1 MVHDHERT
9 DEANFQGEFNGVTG
23 RRAVEN
29 SQNNVPKDTILEI
42 AEEEQHDWTHYWT
55 IKTA

>member
-9 DEANFQGEFNGVTG
+9 DEANIQGEFNGVTG

-42 AEEEQHDWTHYWT
+42 AEEEQHD
-55 IKTA
+55 